1 MISKLANIN
10 PNAQLGANVTVESFS
25 TIYEDVV
32 IGEGTVVGPNVTIY
46 PGARI
51 GKNVQIYPGAVI
63 SAIPQDLK
71 FQGEYTTTEIG
82 DNTIIRE
89 CVTIHRGTEDQLKTS
104 IGKNCLLMCYVHIGH
119 DCTIGDNVVI
129 ANSTGISGH
138 VVIEDWAIVECM
150 CGIQQ
155 FVRIGTHAFVA
166 GMTSVRK
173 NVPPFIRVAREPL
186 PYAGVN
192 AIGLRRRG
200 VSDDTLKLIEDIYRN
215 LFILNNSIS
224 SGVKSIE
231 TEIPESPEK
240 TMVLEFIKES
250 KKGIIKGPL

>member
-1 MISKLANIN
+1 
-10 PNAQLGANVTVESFS
+10 
-25 TIYEDVV
+25 
-32 IGEGTVVGPNVTIY
+32 
-46 PGARI
+46 
-51 GKNVQIYPGAVI
+51 
-63 SAIPQDLK
+63 
-71 FQGEYTTTEIG
+71 
-82 DNTIIRE
+82 
-89 CVTIHRGTEDQLKTS
+89 
-104 IGKNCLLMCYVHIGH
+104 MCYVHIGH

-138 VVIEDWAIVECM
+138 VVIEDWAIVEGM

-186 PYAGVN
+186 TYAGVN

>member
-1 MISKLANIN
+1 MISKLANIS
-10 PNAQLGANVTVESFS
+10 PDAKIGKNVRIDSFS
-25 TIYEDVV
+25 TIFEDVE
-32 IGEGTVVGPNVTIY
+32 IGDGTIISPNVTIY

-63 SAIPQDLK
+63 SAVPQDLK
-71 FQGEYTTTEIG
+71 FRGEYTTTEIG

-89 CVTIHRGTEDQLKTS
+89 CVTIHRGTEDKHKTS
-104 IGKNCLLMCYVHIGH
+104 IGENCLLMCYVHIGH
-119 DCTIGDNVVI
+119 DCTIGNNVVI

-138 VVIEDWAIVECM
+138 VIIEDWAIVEGM
-150 CGIQQ
+150 CGVQQ
-155 FVRIGTHAFVA
+155 FVRIGEHAFVA

-186 PYAGVN
+186 TYAGVN

-200 VSDDTLKLIEDIYRN
+200 ISDESLKLIEDIYRN
-215 LFILNNSIS
+215 LFILNNSVTN
-224 SGVKSIE
+224 GVRSIE
-231 TEIPESPEK
+231 TEIPDCDEK
-240 TMVLEFIKES
+240 RIVLEFIKES

>member
-1 MISKLANIN
+1 MMSKLANISPDAKIGN
-10 PNAQLGANVTVESFS
+10 NVRIDSFS
-25 TIYEDVV
+25 TIFEDVE
-32 IGEGTVVGPNVTIY
+32 IGDGTIIGPNVTIY

-63 SAIPQDLK
+63 SAVPQDLK
-71 FQGEYTTTEIG
+71 FRGEYTITEIG

-89 CVTIHRGTEDQLKTS
+89 CVTIHRGTEDKHKTS

-119 DCTIGDNVVI
+119 DCTIGNNVVI

-138 VVIEDWAIVECM
+138 VIIEDWAIVEGM
-150 CGIQQ
+150 CGVQQ
-155 FVRIGTHAFVA
+155 FVRIGEHAFVA

-186 PYAGVN
+186 TYAGVN

-200 VSDDTLKLIEDIYRN
+200 ISDESLKLIEDIYRN
-215 LFILNNSIS
+215 LFILNNSVTN
-224 SGVKSIE
+224 GVRSIE
-231 TEIPESPEK
+231 TEIPDCDEK
-240 TMVLEFIKES
+240 RMVLEFIKES

>member
-138 VVIEDWAIVECM
+138 VVIEDWAIVEGM

-186 PYAGVN
+186 TYAGVN

-200 VSDDTLKLIEDIYRN
+200 VSDDTLKLIEYIYRN

-224 SGVKSIE
+224 SVVKSIE

>member
-10 PNAQLGANVTVESFS
+10 PKAVIGANVTVESFS

-32 IGEGTVVGPNVTIY
+32 IGDGTVIGPNVTIY

-51 GKNVQIYPGAVI
+51 GENVQIYPGAVI

-71 FQGEYTTTEIG
+71 FHGEYTTTEIG

-138 VVIEDWAIVECM
+138 VVIEDWAIVEGM

-186 PYAGVN
+186 TYAGVN

-200 VSDDTLKLIEDIYRN
+200 VNDDSLKLIEDIYRN

-231 TEIPESPEK
+231 TEIPDSPEK